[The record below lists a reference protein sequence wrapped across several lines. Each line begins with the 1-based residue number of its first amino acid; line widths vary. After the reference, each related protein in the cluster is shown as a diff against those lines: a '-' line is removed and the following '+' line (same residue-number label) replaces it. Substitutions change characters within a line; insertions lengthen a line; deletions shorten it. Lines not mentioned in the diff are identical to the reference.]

1 MIYFRHNVPT
11 TKSNFFV
18 TIEQICHYKK
28 GSQNKLTQ
36 AAITYLMLII
46 ETLEQDKKYIQS

>member
-1 MIYFRHNVPT
+1 MPT

>member
-1 MIYFRHNVPT
+1 MPT
-11 TKSNFFV
+11 TKSNSFV
-18 TIEQICHYKK
+18 TIEQICNYKE